1 MPHAPPVH
9 DAVQRRCAWS
19 RRAWVRLLLL
29 PLVLVS
35 CTQLTPDPPGSPVIS
50 SFAADPALAAA
61 GTSVTLSW
69 TVLGADTLRLK
80 PGGID
85 VTGAASFAVSPAAT
99 TTYTLVAENEVGS
112 ANASVTV
119 TIGDLARIES
129 FDADGPPVNPGL
141 PASLSWSVT
150 DADTLW
156 LVEPGTGDRIDVM
169 GTTSYAIDMALPG
182 AYTLVAGASAGEVE
196 AVAFP
201 ARDVPAFTALVVGQ
215 SNAQG
220 VNLAPDAAR
229 AFIEAADGVMMLGN
243 DDVWKAASE
252 PLDDCVDQV
261 DTESMDPSKG
271 CAVFEDNN
279 SGVSFGVSLGNR
291 LAAAN
296 GGEVFLIPAAKGG
309 SSLAAWAVGDPTDRE
324 TLFGNA
330 VVRAQRAGPEQ
341 AAPIDHTF
349 EGADY
354 GAVVWYQGES
364 DTATS
369 DLANAYGAK
378 TDAVLDGFQAELGA
392 PVILVQLGRR
402 GDTGTPSD
410 PEPPTVIAS
419 RNLLYQRVREAQRT
433 LAAGSQTPGG
443 APASMAR
450 SETFLV
456 VTHDLPMAAGD
467 GRHLS
472 AAGQVELGRRIALS
486 VREHLWGEAVDGT
499 GPRLEQVVQVSST
512 VIEVQIDRPVTA
524 PDTSGASAYDGYF
537 AVFSGGVAVP
547 IQSVSLKS
555 GAPSVIRIVL
565 AESGPNAVVRYMPPP
580 GRISGFVDDVV
591 RAASCSEPRPG
602 TAMQCLPLPAFG
614 ASAEA
619 ATLQRLEFFIDTDP
633 AD

>member
-1 MPHAPPVH
+1 MWLA
-9 DAVQRRCAWS
+9 
-19 RRAWVRLLLL
+19 LLSLM
-29 PLVLVS
+29 LVS

-80 PGGID
+80 PGGTD
-85 VTGAASFAVSPAAT
+85 VTGAGSFAVSPTAT
-99 TTYTLVAENEVGS
+99 TTYTLVAENEIGS

-156 LVEPGTGDRIDVM
+156 LVEPGSGDRIDVL
-169 GTTSYAIDMALPG
+169 GTTSYAIDATLPG
-182 AYTLVAGASAGEVE
+182 AYTLIAGASAGEVE

-201 ARDVPAFTALVVGQ
+201 ARAVSAFTALVVGQ

-220 VNLAPDAAR
+220 VNLDPDAAR
-229 AFIEAADGVMMLGN
+229 AFIQATEGVQMLGN

-252 PLDDCVDQV
+252 PLDDCVGQV
-261 DTESMDPSKG
+261 DTESMDPSEG
-271 CAVFEDNN
+271 CAVFADNN
-279 SGVSFGVSLGNR
+279 SGVSSGVSLGNR

-324 TLFGNA
+324 SLFGNA

-349 EGADY
+349 GGADY

-364 DTATS
+364 DTANS
-369 DLANAYGAK
+369 DLANAYGGK

-410 PEPPTVIAS
+410 PEPPAVIAS
-419 RNLLYQRVREAQRT
+419 RNLLYQRVREAQRA
-433 LAAGSQTPGG
+433 LATG
-443 APASMAR
+443 ALTATSDPSPTR
-450 SETFLV
+450 RLETFLV
-456 VTHDLPMAAGD
+456 VTHDLPMADGD

-472 AAGQVELGRRIALS
+472 ASGQEELGRRIALAI
-486 VREHLWGEAVDGT
+486 REHLWGEEVDGT
-499 GPRLEQVVQVSST
+499 GPRLLGVAQLPGNT
-512 VIEVQIDRPVTA
+512 VIEVE
-524 PDTSGASAYDGYF
+524 TSMPLSPPASPGPGAYDGYF
-537 AVFSGGVAVP
+537 AVFSGGIAVP

-565 AESGPNAVVRYMPPP
+565 AEPGPNAVVRYMPPP
-580 GRISGFVDDVV
+580 GRIAGFVTDVV
-591 RAASCSEPRPG
+591 RAASCSEPRPT
-602 TAMQCLPLPAFG
+602 TAMECLPLPAFG

-619 ATLQRLEFFIDTDP
+619 ATLQRLEFFFDTDP